1 MKIDGRVGAI
11 LAAEGSSHPLRTNKV
26 GNLIVQAGNGKYF
39 EATNAGEVFVVANQ
53 VAVAVTAALAS
64 AYTGLVVGN
73 AITTGK
79 NLVMLGFSFAAS
91 AAIPAATAI
100 GIMTV
105 EMTAVTSTLTARN
118 RKMGGPA
125 TCTWAED
132 SCSIEN
138 APVLEQPVAYGFTE
152 AVTAGTLGP
161 MNYIDLDGSLIIP
174 PGYAVAAYSTAALS
188 AAMLFSFLWRE
199 VKVL

>member
-11 LAAEGSSHPLRTNKV
+11 LAAEGSTPPLRTNKV

-39 EATNAGEVFVVANQ
+39 EATNAGQVFVLANQ

-73 AITTGK
+73 PTLSGK
-79 NLVMLGFSFAAS
+79 NLVMLGFSFSAS
-91 AAIPAATAI
+91 VAIPAATAI

-105 EMTAVTSTLTARN
+105 EVPTTTSTLTARN

-125 TCTWAED
+125 TVTWGED
-132 SCSIEN
+132 SCSLIN
-138 APVLEQPVAYGFTE
+138 APVLEQPLARACTE
-152 AVTAGTLGP
+152 ATSVGTLGA
-161 MNYIDLDGSLIIP
+161 MNHIELDGSLIIP
-174 PGYAVAAYSTAALS
+174 PGYAVAAYSTAALT

-199 VKVL
+199 VDA

>member
-11 LAAEGSSHPLRTNKV
+11 IAKEGSSPPLRTNKV

-79 NLVMLGFSFAAS
+79 DLVMLGFSFAPS

-100 GIMTV
+100 GLMTV
-105 EMTAVTSTLTARN
+105 EMTALTSTLSPRN

-125 TCTWAED
+125 SVAWCED
-132 SCSIEN
+132 SCSLEN
-138 APVLEQPVAYGFTE
+138 APVLEQPLAYAFTE
-152 AVTAGTLGP
+152 ATTAGNLGP
-161 MNYIDLDGSLIIP
+161 MGYVDLDGALIVP
-174 PGYAVAAYSTAALS
+174 PGYAVAAYSTAALT

-199 VKVL
+199 VTV